1 MGRGFCRHQ
10 FRVDDAPVNVQG
22 QQPRRSRGVSLIELM
37 IALAIGAVLVLGLVQ
52 VFAASRAA
60 YQMSEGLAR
69 VQENARFAMDFLQ
82 RDIRMAGHF
91 GCVNDQ
97 AHYVQ
102 DVSEPVDRTA
112 SVAPLDF
119 RFTIQGFEALDTAP
133 GDSVKIGDASAGW
146 DSDAPF
152 ADILS
157 LTPAPVAGSDV
168 IVLRYFNPRGTPVT
182 EVGTTAT
189 TLTIPPI
196 FPAGTPSPSPPD
208 GWPNLT
214 DDGVGNPTLF
224 GIADCSQADVFPATG
239 LAAGTITT
247 TDTIITALQA
257 RYNPHPAG
265 QTRLYRAN
273 SIVYYVGVSP
283 SSGEPTLFRAR
294 AGSNGNYAIEE
305 LVEGVESLQFLYGRD
320 ETADISA
327 SSPPVGNIASL
338 NTAEGVG
345 ASADEWRRV
354 GLVQVGMLVRSPNPA
369 VAPQAASDVANPRV
383 LGVEFEPADANDSR
397 YRATYEATIAVRNRL
412 FGN

>member
-1 MGRGFCRHQ
+1 MGRGDCRH
-10 FRVDDAPVNVQG
+10 RILADDAPVNAIRP
-22 QQPRRSRGVSLIELM
+22 QPGRSRGVSLIELLV
-37 IALAIGAVLVLGLVQ
+37 ALAIGAVLVLGLVQ
-52 VFAASRAA
+52 VFGASRAA
-60 YQMSEGLAR
+60 YQMSEGMAR

-102 DVSEPVDRTA
+102 DVNEPIDRTDSHDA
-112 SVAPLDF
+112 LDF

-133 GDSVKIGDASAGW
+133 GDSVTIGDATTGW
-146 DSDAPF
+146 GGAAPF
-152 ADILS
+152 ADILL

-182 EVGTTAT
+182 EVGTTPT

-196 FPAGTPSPSPPD
+196 FPAGTPSPAPPD

-214 DDGVGNPTLF
+214 DDGVANPTLF

-239 LAAGTITT
+239 VAGGTLTT
-247 TDTIITALQA
+247 TDTIITDLQA

-273 SIVYYVGVSP
+273 SIVYYVGLSA

-294 AGSNGNYAIEE
+294 AGSDGVYANEE
-305 LVEGVESLQFLYGRD
+305 LVEGVESLQLLYGRD
-320 ETADISA
+320 ETSNISP
-327 SSPPVGNIASL
+327 SSPPVGNIAL
-338 NTAEGVG
+338 LDTAQGVG
-345 ASADEWRRV
+345 ASVDEWRRV

-369 VAPQAASDVANPRV
+369 VAPQAASDGANPRV
-383 LGVEFEPADANDSR
+383 LGVEFEPAAANDTR